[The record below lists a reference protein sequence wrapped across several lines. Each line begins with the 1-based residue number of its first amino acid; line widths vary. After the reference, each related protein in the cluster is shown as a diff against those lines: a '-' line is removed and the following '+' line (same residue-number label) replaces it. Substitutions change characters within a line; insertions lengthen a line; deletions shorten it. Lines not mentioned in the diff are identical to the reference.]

1 MHGTGAKVLWGTSV
15 RRRLR
20 QEWEDERRATTSG
33 SRGALWSLAAI
44 VATDESVDASGVLV
58 MPGFVDA
65 HVHFMDPG
73 DPTRDWVARLVQG
86 GR

>member
-1 MHGTGAKVLWGTSV
+1 MVTGRDSRRASVYISDGKVAEVTTN
-15 RRRLR
+15 
-20 QEWEDERRATTSG
+20 RRATH
-33 SRGALWSLAAI
+33 
-44 VATDESVDASGVLV
+44 ESVDASGVLV